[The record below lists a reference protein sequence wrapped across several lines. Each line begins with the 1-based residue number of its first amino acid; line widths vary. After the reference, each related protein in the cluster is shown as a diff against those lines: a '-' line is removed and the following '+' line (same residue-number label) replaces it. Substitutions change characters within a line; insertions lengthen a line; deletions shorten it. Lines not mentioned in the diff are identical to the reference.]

1 MAGPFGLFG
10 AKAPMPIDQSGNQSM
25 LGMPDPR
32 NMSWGDRLYLLGAG
46 LKDASPASPGG
57 NLDAARQQMMQM
69 AMYRRNMGMMDQFM
83 QGDEQPQQAPG
94 VPQLAQPQGALG
106 MPSALPADGAQGA
119 PQAPQAAPAAGY
131 AHIGLGNRQR
141 RALAGM
147 AMMAGKYGDANTIM
161 SGDVAQAADGSFYDK
176 HTGAITGKG
185 ALAPDMAS
193 DNGLFYDKHDS
204 AMAGVQN
211 PKPPIDGAM
220 AVYGPQGIHGGPI
233 GFRLPGD
240 RSNRIYSPDELTAQQ
255 AGAVS
260 GAQEAAK
267 APYGKPELF
276 NLPGGPRYVSPA
288 EYPTAFG
295 GGGQPAAPS
304 PQGVPQ
310 AAGSMRDLVISEAQR
325 QGVDPNLALS
335 VMSKESGGQHY
346 GPNGQVLTSP
356 KGALGVMQLM
366 PGTAKEMGVDPTD
379 PAQNVRGG
387 VGYLKR
393 QLDTF
398 HDPRL
403 AMAAYNAGPGAVQRH
418 GGVPPYAE
426 TQAYVGQQ
434 PGVPASS
441 PGVQAAT
448 ARQFTSEKRPDL
460 KLPMGVYE
468 QSPDGTVKPVQL
480 PNADEQK
487 RLEGLQSAATQAAEF
502 AQMERQ
508 FLDRNANEPTGIGY
522 VGGDHNPIRQWKVHN
537 NTNVGAMEALENQ
550 LLFKAKPDNVG
561 QRILQSELPIW
572 RGSTVALDNT
582 YDVNAGIHGDHVKQ
596 AQIVNQKAQFYNQWW
611 AEHHGLQGADQ
622 AWDHVM
628 QRQGMGPHETQGQ
641 QRQAPQVPRQPPQR
655 QQSPPAGATRT
666 ATGPNGQKAYL
677 VNGKW
682 VTQ

>member
-1 MAGPFGLFG
+1 MQGNPGPV
-10 AKAPMPIDQSGNQSM
+10 PMLHQLNDQSGLPQASGWRM
-25 LGMPDPR
+25 LDDVLGRHMTISQAHDYERVRPLQQAYAMR
-32 NMSWGDRLYLLGAG
+32 QMQTQAALQQQIASGLMGGDQGQAS
-46 LKDASPASPGG
+46 DASATVPSGP
-57 NLDAARQQMMQM
+57 
-69 AMYRRNMGMMDQFM
+69 
-83 QGDEQPQQAPG
+83 QGVPSSAPKPG
-94 VPQLAQPQGALG
+94 VPARA
-106 MPSALPADGAQGA
+106 MPPGG
-119 PQAPQAAPAAGY
+119 
-131 AHIGLGNRQR
+131 GLQ
-141 RALAGM
+141 RALA
-147 AMMAGKYGDANTIM
+147 AQAFLDGKPAEAWGTLKK
-161 SGDVAQAADGSFYDK
+161 DVFQAADGSFVDK
-176 HTGAITGKG
+176 NTGQVVGKG
-185 ALAPDMAS
+185 DLAPDMAFE
-193 DNGLFYDKHDS
+193 NGVGYNKHDS
-204 AMAGVQN
+204 SLSGAYVPKTPDGFEPVFDAG
-211 PKPPIDGAM
+211 
-220 AVYGPQGIHGGPI
+220 GIHGKLL
-233 GFRLPGD
+233 GFHQPGD
-240 RSNRIYSPDELTAQQ
+240 ASNRIYTPTDIAAMQSGKVA
-255 AGAVS
+255 
-260 GAQEAAK
+260 GAQEEAK

-288 EYPTAFG
+288 QYPTAFAG
-295 GGGQPAAPS
+295 DGQPA
-304 PQGVPQ
+304 QGSQP
-310 AAGSMRDLVISEAQR
+310 GSMRDMVIAEAKR
-325 QGVDPNLALS
+325 QGVDPDLALS

-346 GPNGQVLTSP
+346 GPNGQILTSP

-387 VGYLKR
+387 VAYLKR

-434 PGVPASS
+434 PDVSS
-441 PGVQAAT
+441 GPGIQAAT
-448 ARQFTSEKRPDL
+448 ARQFTADKRPDL

-468 QSPDGTVKPVQL
+468 QAPDGTVKPVQL

-502 AQMERQ
+502 AQMEKQ
-508 FLDRNANEPTGIGY
+508 FLNRNANEPTGVGY
-522 VGGDHNPIRQWKVHN
+522 VGGDHNPIRQWNVHN
-537 NTNVGAMEALENQ
+537 NTNVGAMESLENQ

-611 AEHHGLQGADQ
+611 AQNHSLQGADQ
-622 AWDHVM
+622 AWDRVM
-628 QRQGMGPHETQGQ
+628 QQQGMGPHETRGQ
-641 QRQAPQVPRQPPQR
+641 QRQAPQGQAPQR
-655 QQSPPAGATRT
+655 QAPPRRPTGPPAGATRT